1 MLKKS
6 IVLVLVFCLTITLA
20 LAGCSKQT
28 DTASQGEEKQ
38 VADQISEAGSKDAG
52 DVQKQES
59 DETAPNPAKTRKSS
73 DAFVVGDGG
82 GFKGQFISTY
92 NSTVTDAYVMKLCFS
107 PLLRYNNKG
116 EIEPVVAKSY
126 DVSEDK
132 KTFTFHLRDDVKFS
146 DGTPLTAK
154 DVAFTYNTIADPSY
168 DGRHTAVV
176 QEMVGFKEY
185 NDDEAGKVKTMSGIK
200 IVDEHTISFTFN
212 EALRTNIEN
221 FVGQLYIIPEHYY
234 GFEKGKT
241 VDIKA
246 KQHEV
251 VGSGP
256 YKLVNF
262 EPGQFVELAINENYF
277 HENKPK
283 IPKVII
289 KKTED
294 ATQTEELIAGQI
306 DMIAG
311 EIDPDKLAAA
321 KDSGFVDFYQYPRS
335 GYGYLKFNTQEAPT
349 NDKNVRKA
357 LVYGFNRKAFVD
369 AFFKGLAKTQDVPIN
384 QVAWG
389 YTKELQ
395 EKLISYDYNPEEAGK
410 LLDEAGWKMGDDGFR
425 YKDGKKLSVQIAS
438 ISDMEMWEMVA
449 GLMADNYKKIGVE
462 LKIGMMDFNS
472 LMTKV
477 YDERDGFNMYS
488 MAVTYYTPDP
498 ANDLY
503 SAWHS
508 KYDVPGGDNTA
519 QFRNE
524 KNDELLENI
533 RKEFDIE
540 KAKKMY
546 EEWALNI
553 NDEMPILILYAN
565 LYTDMVNNRVKG
577 YSPTA
582 IYNWSNDI
590 VNMSI
595 EE

>member
-1 MLKKS
+1 MFRKS
-6 IVLVLVFCLTITLA
+6 IVLVLVFCLTVTLA
-20 LAGCSKQT
+20 LSGCSKQT
-28 DTASQGEEKQ
+28 DTASQGDGKQ
-38 VADQISEAGSKDAG
+38 VAEQISEAGSKDAG
-52 DVQKQES
+52 DVKKQES
-59 DETAPNPAKTRKSS
+59 DSTIPNPAKTRKSN
-73 DAFVVGDGG
+73 DAFVVGDSG

-92 NSTVTDAYVMKLCFS
+92 NATVTDAYVMRLCFS

-116 EIEPVVAKSY
+116 EVENVVAKSY
-126 DVSEDK
+126 EVSEDK

-154 DVAFTYNTIADPSY
+154 DVAFTYNTLADPSY
-168 DGRHTAVV
+168 DGRHVAIV
-176 QEMVGFKEY
+176 QDMVGFKEY
-185 NDDEAGKVKTMSGIK
+185 NDDTEGKVESMSGIK
-200 IVDEHTISFTFN
+200 VIDEHTISFTFK
-212 EALRTNIEN
+212 EALRTNLEN
-221 FVGQLYIIPEHYY
+221 FIGQLYIIPEHFYK
-234 GFEKGKT
+234 FEKGKT
-241 VDIKA
+241 TDIKA

-256 YKLVNF
+256 YKLVKF

-277 HENKPK
+277 GEKKPQ

-294 ATQTEELIAGQI
+294 ATQTEELIAGEI

-311 EIDPDKLAAA
+311 EIDPDKLSAAEEP
-321 KDSGFVDFYQYPRS
+321 GFIDFYQYPRS
-335 GYGYLKFNTQEAPT
+335 GYGYLRFNNQEEPT

-395 EKLISYDYNPEEAGK
+395 EKLINYDYNPEEAGK
-410 LLDEAGWKMGDDGFR
+410 LLDASGWKMGDDGYR

-449 GLMADNYKKIGVE
+449 GLMAENYKQIGVE

-477 YDERDGFNMYS
+477 YDEREGFNMYS

-503 SAWHS
+503 SSWHS
-508 KYDVPGGDNTA
+508 KFDVPGGDNTA

-524 KNDELLENI
+524 KNDKLLEEL

-553 NDEMPILILYAN
+553 NDEIPILILYAN

-577 YSPTA
+577 YNPTA
-582 IYNWSNDI
+582 IYNWSHDI